1 MKPIIFWN
9 SICPSYTIRIQVDSS
24 SSVLL
29 FKCFMYNVIIVFS
42 IPLSDPPVLARSSAG
57 AKAKVVVEEDLSHIE
72 PLVLWEP
79 SEADKA
85 ANPNAAPIVVEP
97 FLCKWLR
104 PHQVGA

>member
-1 MKPIIFWN
+1 MQNLFPTR
-9 SICPSYTIRIQVDSS
+9 P
-24 SSVLL
+24 LL
-29 FKCFMYNVIIVFS
+29 
-42 IPLSDPPVLARSSAG
+42 PRLPAG
-57 AKAKVVVEEDLSHIE
+57 AKPKVVVEEDLSHIE

-104 PHQVGA
+104 PHQVRLNINVVFDMVYRCSYAH

>member
-1 MKPIIFWN
+1 M
-9 SICPSYTIRIQVDSS
+9 T
-24 SSVLL
+24 
-29 FKCFMYNVIIVFS
+29 
-42 IPLSDPPVLARSSAG
+42 SAG
-57 AKAKVVVEEDLSHIE
+57 AKPKVVVEEDLSHIE

-104 PHQVGA
+104 PHQVRR